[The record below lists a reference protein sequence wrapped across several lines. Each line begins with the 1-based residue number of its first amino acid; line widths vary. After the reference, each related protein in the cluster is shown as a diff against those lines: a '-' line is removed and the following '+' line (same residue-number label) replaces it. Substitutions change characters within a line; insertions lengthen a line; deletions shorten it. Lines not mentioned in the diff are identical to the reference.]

1 MSEQFER
8 LISRFEEFQS
18 RVEQENQRFTD
29 IEQLQTDVA
38 AIEATA
44 RSSDQS
50 VTVTA
55 GPGGGITDIKFTAQ
69 ALHKQ
74 PDELASGVLSTLH
87 EAVADAARQQA
98 GVVDAHLGDNG
109 MNTTERVLQ
118 TQAEMFGTDKEELRS
133 RLADSRP
140 ASEDSDRYDDYT
152 SFAEQSFIDTANTPQ
167 HEDTTTREDDE
178 PRSAGEEFLRNLF
191 NGEEDNR

>member
-8 LISRFEEFQS
+8 LISRFEEYQS
-18 RVEQENQRFTD
+18 RIEQENQRFTD

-87 EAVADAARQQA
+87 QSLGAAARQQA
-98 GVVDAHLGDNG
+98 GVVAAHLAEHG
-109 MNTTERVLQ
+109 MHATERVR
-118 TQAEMFGTDKEELRS
+118 QAQPEMFGTDKEELRS

-152 SFAEQSFIDTANTPQ
+152 SLAEQSFIDTANT
-167 HEDTTTREDDE
+167 
-178 PRSAGEEFLRNLF
+178 
-191 NGEEDNR
+191 